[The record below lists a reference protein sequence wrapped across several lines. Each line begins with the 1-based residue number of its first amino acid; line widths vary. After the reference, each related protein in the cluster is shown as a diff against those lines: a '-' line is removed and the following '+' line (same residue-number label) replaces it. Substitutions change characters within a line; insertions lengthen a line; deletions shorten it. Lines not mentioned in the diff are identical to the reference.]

1 MSQKVDAIVLGLGA
15 AGSAALYQLAKR
27 GSSVIG
33 IDQFDPPHTMG
44 SSHGDSRI
52 TRQAIGE
59 GAHYTPLSLRSY
71 EIFRD
76 IEKQTGESL
85 LVETGGLMISSE
97 VRTGINHVKEFFEN
111 TLAAARRFDI
121 RHEILDASDI
131 RKRFPGFDV
140 RDNEQAYYEFEAGY
154 LRPESCIRTQLQLA
168 KSHGATIISN
178 DRAIKYSANSNC
190 VTVTTDGGEFTA
202 DQLVITAGPWI
213 PDLVPAEM
221 KSLFEVH
228 RQVLYWFDVSENYQ
242 LFQSEKFPI
251 FIWEVQGGSQAI
263 YGFPAIGG
271 KSGGMKIATEDYN
284 QVVTP
289 ETVNRQVSEN
299 EIEMMYECQVKPFL
313 PKVGKECLK
322 TVVCMYTNTADSGF
336 VIDRLPNSP
345 NVIICSPCSG
355 HGFKH
360 SAAVGECVAEL
371 VRENKTSIGIDALK
385 LSRRSLVKI

>member
-1 MSQKVDAIVLGLGA
+1 MTKKVDAIVLGLGA

-27 GSSVIG
+27 GSSVLG

-59 GAHYTPLSLRSY
+59 GDHYTPLSLRSY

-85 LVETGGLMISSE
+85 LVETGGLMISSGL
-97 VRTGINHVKEFFEN
+97 RTGINHVKEFFDN
-111 TLAAARRFDI
+111 TVAAARKFDI
-121 RHEILDASDI
+121 RHEILDSAEI

-154 LRPESCIRTQLQLA
+154 LRPEKCISTQIELA
-168 KSHGATIISN
+168 KKHGATVITNERIIKFSEQ
-178 DRAIKYSANSNC
+178 AGGVVVIA
-190 VTVTTDGGEFTA
+190 DGGEYVA
-202 DQLVITAGPWI
+202 DQLIVTAGPWV
-213 PDLVPAEM
+213 PQLVPEEL

-228 RQVLYWFDVSENYQ
+228 RQVLYWFDVSENYP
-242 LFQSEKFPI
+242 LFCQGNFPI

-289 ETVNRQVSEN
+289 ETVNRSVSGE
-299 EIEMMYECQVKPFL
+299 EIEVMYEHQVKPFL

-336 VIDRLPNSP
+336 VIDRLPGSP

-371 VRENKTSIGIDALK
+371 VRENRTTIDISPLR
-385 LSRRSLVKI
+385 LERSTLVRI